1 MATDDGGVN
10 VTADL
15 SEFASYE
22 DHALLQSWDFFV
34 SAIQQRQTSLQAIES
49 EIKRRLDD
57 REGSMI
63 DDPDYICRMETTMG
77 YDKSLLWPLKEL
89 VDPDTLKEN
98 GWTPPHEEEVP
109 AHTRQVPEA
118 WNMTKI
124 KPLAKL
130 GKKIAAI
137 IEAAQIPGARRMVIK
152 RKEKPR
158 ANQTT

>member
-22 DHALLQSWDFFV
+22 DHALLESWDFFTQ
-34 SAIQQRQTSLQAIES
+34 AIQQRGASLQAVES
-49 EIKRRLDD
+49 EIKRRLDE

-63 DDPDYICRMETTMG
+63 DDPDFDCRMETTMG
-77 YDKSLLWPLKEL
+77 YDKALLWPLKEL
-89 VDPDTLKEN
+89 IDPDTLKDN
-98 GWTPPHEEEVP
+98 GWTPPHDEEVL

-124 KPLAKL
+124 KPLAKI
-130 GKKIAAI
+130 GKDVARI
-137 IEAAQIPGARRMVIK
+137 IEAAQIPGRRRMVIK
-152 RKEKPR
+152 RKEVK
-158 ANQTT
+158 